1 MKTNVFI
8 FYHGVD
14 FDGHCSA
21 AQIAIRYATANVILI
36 PLVHGP
42 KFNICEWDIDF
53 EHGIIFIVDFSF
65 DPETMLYLKEHANDV
80 VWIDHH
86 ISAINLSIKHGYD
99 TMYGV
104 RDTKHAACELVHYY
118 FHNSYYPNPGAIY
131 YLGRYD
137 VWDTSVKDIYK
148 YQYGLKSRY
157 DLSTFDYKFWSNLL
171 AADYIDSK
179 QTESIIRDGAIIETY
194 TEQYNYS
201 VCKSISY
208 TIDFEGLK
216 CICASTS
223 VTSSK
228 FFDGIY
234 NENEHDAMIVYKYD
248 PNIKKWKVSIYSSKV
263 DLDVSKIAQKYGG
276 GGHAGASGFI
286 LDDIDILLNR

>member
-1 MKTNVFI
+1 MKTNVFV

-21 AQIAIRYATANVILI
+21 AQIAIRYIRENVILI
-36 PLVHGP
+36 PLDHGP
-42 KFNICEWDIDF
+42 KFDINKYNIDF
-53 EHGIIFIVDFSF
+53 DHDIIYIVDFSF
-65 DPETMLYLKEHANDV
+65 DPETMLYLKNRGTDV

-99 TMYGV
+99 TMFGI
-104 RDTKHAACELVHYY
+104 RDNTHAACELVHYY
-118 FHNSYYPNPGAIY
+118 FHNSYCPNHGAIY

-148 YQYGLKSRY
+148 YQYGLKSKY
-157 DLSTFDYKFWSNLL
+157 DLSTFDYKFWSNLF
-171 AADYIDSK
+171 AADYIDQT

-194 TEQYNYS
+194 IEQYNYS
-201 VCKSISY
+201 VCKTISY
-208 TIDFEGLK
+208 VINFEGLK

-234 NENEHDAMIVYKYD
+234 NEAEHDAMIVYKYE
-248 PNIKKWKVSIYSSKV
+248 PSIKKWKVSIYSTKS
-263 DLDVSKIAQKYGG
+263 DLNVSEIAKKYGG

-286 LDDIDILLNR
+286 LDDISILLNR

>member
-1 MKTNVFI
+1 MNRKIII

-21 AQIAIRYATANVILI
+21 AQIAIQYPTSNVILI
-36 PLVHGP
+36 PLDHGP
-42 KFNICEWDIDF
+42 KFNIHDYDIDF
-53 EHGIIFIVDFSF
+53 DNDMIYIVDFSF
-65 DPETMLYLKEHANDV
+65 DPDTMIYLKEKCKAV

-86 ISAINLSIKHGYD
+86 ISAIKLSIDHGYD
-99 TMYGV
+99 DMHGI
-104 RDTKHAACELVHYY
+104 RDNKYAACELVYY
-118 FHNSYYPNPGAIY
+118 FIHNTYPTRGAVY

-137 VWDTSVKDIYK
+137 VWDTSVDNIYK
-148 YQYGLKSRY
+148 YQYGLKSKY

-171 AADYIDSK
+171 ASDLISNNR
-179 QTESIIRDGAIIETY
+179 TEEIIRDGTTIECY

-208 TIDFEGLK
+208 VIEFEGLK

-234 NENEHDAMIVYKYD
+234 NENDHDAMIVYKYE
-248 PNIKKWKVSIYSSKV
+248 PNIKKWKVSIYSTKKE
-263 DLDVSKIAQKYGG
+263 LNVSEIAKKYGG

-286 LDDIDILLNR
+286 LDDIGILLNR